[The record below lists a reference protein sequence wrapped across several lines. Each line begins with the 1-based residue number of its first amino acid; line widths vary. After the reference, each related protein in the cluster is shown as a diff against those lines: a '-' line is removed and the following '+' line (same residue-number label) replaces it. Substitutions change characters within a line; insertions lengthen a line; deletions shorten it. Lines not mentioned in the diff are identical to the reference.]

1 MLLLRRSRHLALG
14 ALALALALVGCSGDS
29 GAPPA
34 PAGPAAG
41 PPAKALPAGPPAKAA
56 QAPPPP
62 APAYTYEAKGRP
74 DPFKPLIMPK
84 VEKPKPTGPRPSGL
98 AALTVNE
105 LKLAGIVWDRRG
117 YFALV
122 EAPNGAGYVL
132 RVNDPVGDN
141 TRVAKITPDTVTFE
155 IRTESPVPQARTRQV
170 ELTLK
175 KEE

>member
-1 MLLLRRSRHLALG
+1 VLPRRSRHLALG
-14 ALALALALVGCSGDS
+14 VLALMLTLVGCSGDS
-29 GAPPA
+29 GAPSA
-34 PAGPAAG
+34 PSGPAAG
-41 PPAKALPAGPPAKAA
+41 PPAKAAPAGPPAKAV

-62 APAYTYEAKGRP
+62 APMYAYEAKGRP

-84 VEKPKPTGPRPSGL
+84 VEKPKVVKKITDEKD
-98 AALTVNE
+98 ALSVNE

-122 EAPNGAGYVL
+122 EAPTGKGYVL
-132 RVNDPVGDN
+132 RVNDTIGEDTKV
-141 TRVAKITPDTVTFE
+141 TKITPDTVTFE
-155 IRTESPVPQARTRQV
+155 IKMESPLPQARTRQV